1 MYAPRMYM
9 RYGKTLDAL
18 LARDPAM
25 RRNFKNNNF
34 AAMTM
39 NLGPNTVTF
48 RHVDHLNVPWGW
60 CAITALGNYDPKL
73 GGHLVLWDLGI
84 AIEFP
89 PGATILIPSSAIH
102 HSNTRIRAGEK
113 RYSFTQYSSGGLFR
127 WAYNGFMTAEQR
139 RRKMTQDELST
150 VLEELSSQLD
160 FGLSLYS
167 TVDEIKNLRGITIAE
182 GESNKVE

>member
-89 PGATILIPSSAIH
+89 PGATILIPSAVVA
-102 HSNTRIRAGEK
+102 HSNVAIQAYET
-113 RYSFTQYSSGGLFR
+113 RYSLTQYSAGGLIR
-127 WAYNGFMTAEQR
+127 WLDCAHQSQSSFEAAGRKHMQTPEERWKDGVENWCTWDELKESFAGFGPEQR
-139 RRKMTQDELST
+139 DSP
-150 VLEELSSQLD
+150 
-160 FGLSLYS
+160 
-167 TVDEIKNLRGITIAE
+167 AW
-182 GESNKVE
+182 